1 MIILENIERIGRE
14 LVYEGALVKVYKDKM
29 KISNGNIAYW
39 DYIHHNGAAAVV
51 PVCDNGNILLVRQY
65 RNALERM
72 TLEIPAGKLDSV
84 DEEMIVCATRE
95 LEEETG
101 YKSEDIEFL
110 ISLNTTVAFCDEKI
124 DVFVAKNLVKTAQ
137 NLDEDEFVDVMEC
150 SIDELLKKIYA
161 GEITDSK
168 TVAAIMA
175 YYAKYVKE

>member
-1 MIILENIERIGRE
+1 MENIERIGRE

-51 PVCDNGNILLVRQY
+51 PVCDNGNLLLVRQY

-137 NLDEDEFVDVMEC
+137 NLDDDEDIDVYAYTIE
-150 SIDELLKKIYA
+150 ELCELIYESKIQDA
-161 GEITDSK
+161 K
-168 TVAAIMA
+168 TIAAIMA
-175 YYAKYVKE
+175 YKDRYCCR

>member
-1 MIILENIERIGRE
+1 
-14 LVYEGALVKVYKDKM
+14 
-29 KISNGNIAYW
+29 
-39 DYIHHNGAAAVV
+39 
-51 PVCDNGNILLVRQY
+51 
-65 RNALERM
+65 
-72 TLEIPAGKLDSV
+72 
-84 DEEMIVCATRE
+84 MIVCATRE

-137 NLDEDEFVDVMEC
+137 NLDEDEFVDVVEC